1 MITGIPVI
9 DPGACDA
16 CGSCVEWCPTGA
28 VGIVDG
34 KAVIVKFSREW
45 YGTESEKVCPAGAV
59 KCPFSIVL
67 VQNKPEG
74 NTEKPE

>member
-9 DPGACDA
+9 DPEACDA

-34 KAVIVKFSREW
+34 KAVIVSPRDCYYCTDCER
-45 YGTESEKVCPAGAV
+45 VCPAGAV